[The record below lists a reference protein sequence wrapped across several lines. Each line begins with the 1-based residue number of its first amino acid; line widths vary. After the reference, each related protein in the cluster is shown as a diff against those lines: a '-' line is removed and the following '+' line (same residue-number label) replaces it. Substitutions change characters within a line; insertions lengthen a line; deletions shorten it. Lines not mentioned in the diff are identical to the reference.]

1 MKTEEKIPMRVDF
14 EEKVIKNLL
23 TSDAD
28 LARRLDSI
36 RRSNNVKEAY
46 AKAEKEVKEK
56 AADAAKKGVELKRM
70 EQAFEEGV
78 HYSFTLSI
86 FEIAINEAVE
96 NELEKSLKR
105 YMIENM
111 NEEFMLDII
120 ENTKQGYIRKIEEL
134 VLSMKASEYFA
145 NLLGD
150 IFGGI
155 EEE

>member
-1 MKTEEKIPMRVDF
+1 MKTEEKIPVQVDF

-28 LARRLDSI
+28 LAGRLDSI

-56 AADAAKKGVELKRM
+56 ATKAAKNGVELKRI

-96 NELEKSLKR
+96 NGLEKSLKR

-120 ENTKQGYIRKIEEL
+120 ENTRKGYIRKIEEL
-134 VLSMKASEYFA
+134 VLSMNVSEYFVD
-145 NLLGD
+145 LLGG
-150 IFGGI
+150 ILGGI